1 MYNLFFGLNT
11 VTFTLHNN
19 FCFSRRLSVEQ
30 MVRAKR
36 VPATASVTMTS
47 HMCEDIS
54 YDTHMRTE
62 MLYLHS
68 DSQDLSKKTVVK
80 PVVDRDQEHVQGTM
94 ITSAHDN

>member
-1 MYNLFFGLNT
+1 MCCKCY
-11 VTFTLHNN
+11 
-19 FCFSRRLSVEQ
+19 SRRLSVEQ

-62 MLYLHS
+62 MLYLHK
-68 DSQDLSKKTVVK
+68 DSHDLSKKPALK
-80 PVVDRDQEHVQGTM
+80 PVAELNQVHVQGDRTY
-94 ITSAHDN
+94 ANLFKLF